1 MVHDSSESIP
11 ITDELAIPLSEL
23 TFRFSRSAGPGGQ
36 HVNRRDTRVELCFDI
51 VHSTCLSEAQRGLL
65 AKQLSSRVDNK
76 GVLHIVADSHRS
88 QFRNRQHALERFTR
102 LIRRGLRK
110 PKRRRP
116 TQPSRQSARRRL
128 SRKRR
133 HSEVKK
139 LRRPVQRDDD
149 L

>member
-1 MVHDSSESIP
+1 MVDDSSDSIP
-11 ITDELAIPLSEL
+11 ITEELAIQLSEL

-36 HVNRRDTRVELCFDI
+36 HVNRRETRVELCFDI
-51 VHSTCLSEAQRGLL
+51 AHSACLSEAQRGLL

-76 GVLHIVADSHRS
+76 GILHIVADSRRS
-88 QFRNRQHALERFTR
+88 QFHNRQHALERFTR
-102 LIRRGLRK
+102 LIRRGLRR

-116 TQPSRQSARRRL
+116 TKPSRRSVQRRL

-133 HSEVKK
+133 HSETKM
-139 LRRPVQRDDD
+139 LRRPVQPND